1 MVWARPS
8 TSNFPRPQPIHL
20 QDGVGVGVYSS
31 QAPPGVQMNWDL
43 GSGRSSHVLSSSDCC
58 FVTYGE
64 GDTEQLGATLT
75 VNVFPLRS

>member
-1 MVWARPS
+1 
-8 TSNFPRPQPIHL
+8 
-20 QDGVGVGVYSS
+20 
-31 QAPPGVQMNWDL
+31 MNWDL

>member
-1 MVWARPS
+1 
-8 TSNFPRPQPIHL
+8 
-20 QDGVGVGVYSS
+20 
-31 QAPPGVQMNWDL
+31 MNWDL

-75 VNVFPLRS
+75 VNVFPLRSWPWPSRPWGSGQ